1 MSIYGCSFVAKVRWK
16 KNLFWKNIFVFYK
29 IYIICRKKCFY
40 MEKKFYNENVFYW
53 KKTFFTEKNINEN
66 VKNIYLISEIYFY
79 TENVCVTNK
88 IKIFLKYIFIP
99 QKKTFLII
107 KSIFIKTS
115 LWNQSFGS
123 SQSVVFLEP
132 ALPKNINELLEKKS
146 VRVFILSKVK
156 KRRLET

>member
-40 MEKKFYNENVFYW
+40 MEKNIFLQKKYKW
-53 KKTFFTEKNINEN
+53 KCKK
-66 VKNIYLISEIYFY
+66 IYLISEIYFY